1 MYGINSL
8 VSTCYVTHLI
18 THALL
23 QSMISITSAA
33 WRCSVP
39 SSLAI
44 FLLLF
49 HARISS
55 TYGRAQDDGSPSE
68 KEGSP
73 ESSINI
79 ISPPR
84 ELSSNEQHALQKAA
98 MYATIQSASNYSP
111 DDTNSI
117 FTSEEEQRA
126 YYYFHAGMAMATSNT
141 MKMTPPSSS
150 DDDLDNNEE
159 GDENTSKHDDD
170 NNYH

>member
-1 MYGINSL
+1 M
-8 VSTCYVTHLI
+8 
-18 THALL
+18 
-23 QSMISITSAA
+23 
-33 WRCSVP
+33 P
-39 SSLAI
+39 SSLVI

-55 TYGRAQDDGSPSE
+55 TTYALDGRPQGDGSPSE
-68 KEGSP
+68 NYGSP
-73 ESSINI
+73 DAPSIN

-111 DDTNSI
+111 DDDTNSV